1 MTRNQALT
9 GYDITQSID
18 FYEDRIKQMT
28 DEHTV
33 TIFGQTW
40 ISKSL
45 LDELKVVVVK
55 HCESKI
61 EGFKKQLEEL

>member
-28 DEHTV
+28 DESAV